1 MSSATTLAF
10 TGRFATA
17 ASTALWR
24 LPAGVVVVVVVVTGD
39 VEVDV
44 DAFATDVGTSAAG
57 AVVDDPSDST
67 TLAGAAPCLVVHPAK
82 MRHSTTASRAT
93 GFMSERR
100 V

>member
-1 MSSATTLAF
+1 MSTATTLAF

-24 LPAGVVVVVVVVTGD
+24 LPAGVVVVVVGSDAEVD
-39 VEVDV
+39 VDV
-44 DAFATDVGTSAAG
+44 DAFATEVGTSAAR
-57 AVVDDPSDST
+57 AVAADPSDST
-67 TLAGAAPCLVVHPAK
+67 TLAGATPCLVVHPAE